1 MVVGVLGTW
10 SNEEG
15 LVHPVGGCWPSPI
28 LRPHVSAYQLWL
40 HAWLPGTEELQKRI
54 AELEAVMG
62 LVLATFQRGGTRT
75 SR

>member
-15 LVHPVGGCWPSPI
+15 LVHPVEVVGQVLYCVLTFQLTNYGCT
-28 LRPHVSAYQLWL
+28 
-40 HAWLPGTEELQKRI
+40 LPGTEELQKRI